1 MDQAIEDFEGTV
13 SIGGRNISNLRFADD
28 IDVIVGSEEELR
40 NLLERMH
47 NSASAFG
54 MEISGKKTKLMTNN
68 INGISNNI
76 TIGSETLE
84 EVNRFKYLGSI
95 ISDEGSKKEIL
106 SRIAQTSAAMVKL
119 KPIWNDRQ
127 I

>member
-13 SIGGRNISNLRFADD
+13 SIGGRNICNLRFADD
-28 IDVIVGSEEELR
+28 IDVIAGSEGALK
-40 NLLERMH
+40 NLLERLH

-76 TIGSETLE
+76 TIGSEKIPRL
-84 EVNRFKYLGSI
+84 N
-95 ISDEGSKKEIL
+95 
-106 SRIAQTSAAMVKL
+106 Q
-119 KPIWNDRQ
+119 P
-127 I
+127 